1 MSFASTSI
9 RSFMVLTEDDGVPGS
24 KFEREP
30 EYYTVD
36 QLKRWLKC
44 RGLKQ
49 GGKREEILKRVKD
62 CIFSGSHRTLDSSI
76 DDGKWFALKAIK
88 ENSELKGN
96 NSVVSLPVIPTTG
109 WREFQS
115 HDIPSL
121 FNYGHIH
128 YYTLESIQNV
138 GSFSDEDGLGH
149 MTDKPM
155 KNGRKYVDSG
165 FVHDMMDTGTSQHYF
180 VRAHVWPSMKM
191 DLPHNVVIVLSVN
204 SGAVIHASCEP
215 CRASSLGRCSH
226 VVAVLFSILDH
237 VTKHGALISKPC
249 TSKECS
255 WNKGKKRNKDPRRL
269 SGAKYPS
276 KRKESSMPVIDF
288 DPRPVQYRQVTSAQ
302 INRFVINLQS
312 LSQNSEP
319 SMWETQLKI
328 TYENYDLGD
337 PSTLHQ
343 KVNIL
348 CENLTTA
355 HLMEI
360 PGTEGQSNSERWFS
374 ERWCRLTASKCLP
387 AYRLGKLIVEK
398 NPNAPVDVFKFISH
412 NIWGIDSEPFQ
423 SFWMLYGLNSEA
435 KAILKYENDTGR
447 KVRSSG
453 LWVNPKFPCLGCSP
467 DGLVGDDTVIEIKS
481 LKIFKEYSVQ
491 TGTAST
497 SPVPKE
503 VLSRQCFRVQ
513 EGKCILKKSHAYYYQ
528 CQHILLVTE
537 RKFIEFILYAESGP
551 DSVEKIERDEPLIS
565 KILEFLTALWTRVI
579 APKIFEMRVPR
590 DLLPF
595 ILPETNKDTLDD
607 MDTNECD
614 ISSSALPGDHNES
627 MDSYVSQSSS
637 QAKPAVRW
645 HTQEELNAAEALL
658 CAFTTPTCTSSII
671 NQGSGLTFFP
681 WGGMTSSGIQL
692 SNTCPLDNR
701 LILFQA
707 LVENGKVNLAALPE
721 SGHIIGSAFKLI
733 KDGLHADAKLLILH
747 SLTPQPQVVSG
758 TLDLYGN
765 EADFFLMLLNPY
777 MMSTTT
783 TTCPS
788 ACCPSHIPRIRSV
801 DESLQPSLL
810 RKCPF
815 MRM

>member
-1 MSFASTSI
+1 M
-9 RSFMVLTEDDGVPGS
+9 
-24 KFEREP
+24 
-30 EYYTVD
+30 
-36 QLKRWLKC
+36 
-44 RGLKQ
+44 
-49 GGKREEILKRVKD
+49 
-62 CIFSGSHRTLDSSI
+62 
-76 DDGKWFALKAIK
+76 
-88 ENSELKGN
+88 
-96 NSVVSLPVIPTTG
+96 
-109 WREFQS
+109 
-115 HDIPSL
+115 
-121 FNYGHIH
+121 
-128 YYTLESIQNV
+128 
-138 GSFSDEDGLGH
+138 
-149 MTDKPM
+149 
-155 KNGRKYVDSG
+155 
-165 FVHDMMDTGTSQHYF
+165 
-180 VRAHVWPSMKM
+180 
-191 DLPHNVVIVLSVN
+191 
-204 SGAVIHASCEP
+204 
-215 CRASSLGRCSH
+215 
-226 VVAVLFSILDH
+226 
-237 VTKHGALISKPC
+237 
-249 TSKECS
+249 
-255 WNKGKKRNKDPRRL
+255 
-269 SGAKYPS
+269 
-276 KRKESSMPVIDF
+276 
-288 DPRPVQYRQVTSAQ
+288 
-302 INRFVINLQS
+302 
-312 LSQNSEP
+312 
-319 SMWETQLKI
+319 
-328 TYENYDLGD
+328 
-337 PSTLHQ
+337 
-343 KVNIL
+343 
-348 CENLTTA
+348 
-355 HLMEI
+355 
-360 PGTEGQSNSERWFS
+360 
-374 ERWCRLTASKCLP
+374 
-387 AYRLGKLIVEK
+387 
-398 NPNAPVDVFKFISH
+398 DVFKFISH

-453 LWVNPKFPCLGCSP
+453 LWVNPKFPFLGCSP

-491 TGTAST
+491 TVTAST

-537 RKFIEFILYAESGP
+537 RKFIDFILYAESGP

-579 APKIFEMRVPR
+579 APEIFEMRVPR

-637 QAKPAVRW
+637 QAKPAVRS
-645 HTQEELNAAEALL
+645 HTQEELYAAEALL

-692 SNTCPLDNR
+692 SNTCPLDNW

-788 ACCPSHIPRIRSV
+788 ACCPSQVHTLKSTTVILPQPTSHTNEKEVFSASLSLWLYPQDLQCGRKFTTKPSEKVSFYEDVTLNKNGDAHKSWHCADIRVSSPRTMLNLKSFVIFSV
-801 DESLQPSLL
+801 DLL
-810 RKCPF
+810 SRGGNS
-815 MRM
+815 